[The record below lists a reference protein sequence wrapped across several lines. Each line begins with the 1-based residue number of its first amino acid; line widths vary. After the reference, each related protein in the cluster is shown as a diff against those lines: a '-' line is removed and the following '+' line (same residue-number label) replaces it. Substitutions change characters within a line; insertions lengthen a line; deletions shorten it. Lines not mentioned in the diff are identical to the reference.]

1 MLIRSWI
8 LLSALLAA
16 TAAQAADIKYP
27 DLPVGF
33 SSFGAAVIGDYAYVY
48 GGHSGKAHSYSTET
62 TLGDLRRLNL
72 KSPEKWEELPGGP
85 KMQGLAL
92 VAHGEKL
99 YRVGGMQ
106 PQNSKTEK
114 SDIRSQT
121 SFACFDPATKK
132 WTDLE
137 PLPEARSSHDAVVVG
152 DTLFVFGGWTLKGTG
167 KGEWIEHGL
176 SFDLSKF
183 GAKWQQIKQPFQR
196 RALTTAAF
204 EGNVFVICGL
214 SAAGKSEKVVNV
226 YDPKAGTWSQG
237 PAVPGV
243 DMNGFTPASAVQ
255 GGRLFLTPTD
265 GNIYRLSSKHDA
277 WEEVG
282 KLEKGRFVA
291 RMVAGKDGSL
301 VVIAGA
307 APGGMLASVECM
319 TPTAK

>member
-1 MLIRSWI
+1 MFKRAFFLGLALVAST
-8 LLSALLAA
+8 SAL
-16 TAAQAADIKYP
+16 AADLKYP
-27 DLPVGF
+27 DLPIGF
-33 SSFGAAVIGDYAYVY
+33 SSFGAAVIGDHVYVY

-72 KSPEKWEELPGGP
+72 KSPDKWEELPGGP

-92 VAHGEKL
+92 VAHAEKL

-114 SDIRSQT
+114 NDIRSQA

-152 DTLFVFGGWTLKGTG
+152 DSLFVFGGWTLKGTG
-167 KGEWIEHGL
+167 KGVWIEHGL
-176 SFDLSKF
+176 SLDLAKP
-183 GAKWQQIKQPFQR
+183 GTKWQLVKQPFQR

-204 EGNVFVICGL
+204 GGKVYVICGL
-214 SAAGKSEKVVNV
+214 SAAGKSEKIVNV
-226 YDPKAGTWSQG
+226 FDPKSGTWSEG
-237 PAVPGV
+237 PPVPGV
-243 DMNGFTPASAVQ
+243 EMNGFTPASAVQ
-255 GGRLFLTPTD
+255 AGRLFLTPTD
-265 GNIYRLSSKHDA
+265 GSIYRLSAKHDA

-307 APGGMLASVECM
+307 APGGMLASVERV
-319 TPTAK
+319 TPMAK